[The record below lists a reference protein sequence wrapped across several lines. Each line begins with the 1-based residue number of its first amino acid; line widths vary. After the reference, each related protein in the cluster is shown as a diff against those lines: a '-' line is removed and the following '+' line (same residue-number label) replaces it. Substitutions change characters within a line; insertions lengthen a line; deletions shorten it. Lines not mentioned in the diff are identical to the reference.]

1 MFVNEFIVNFYNE
14 VNYPNYLGK
23 LLIFVQLESER
34 ICRDFKE
41 HIDSGKAV
49 NFEQ

>member
-14 VNYPNYLGK
+14 LNYPNYLGK
-23 LLIFVQLESER
+23 LYIFAQSESER

-41 HIDSGKAV
+41 HIELGKV
-49 NFEQ
+49 ENLEQ